1 MMTSPSIDFGPN
13 PSYFPQA
20 GMWVGR
26 IPGQFSR
33 TFKET
38 GQMLQAQA
46 LMSEVLCFLHPD
58 CLWQEQSQGQGQGQ
72 GQTHLQATQ
81 TLCPTLEPL

>member
-1 MMTSPSIDFGPN
+1 
-13 PSYFPQA
+13 
-20 GMWVGR
+20 
-26 IPGQFSR
+26 
-33 TFKET
+33 
-38 GQMLQAQA
+38 MLQAQA

>member
-1 MMTSPSIDFGPN
+1 MVTSLTIDSGPH
-13 PSYFPQA
+13 PSYCPQA